1 MRSEAELSFMDSHQ
15 SAKEEIKRTADIV
28 ELIGQYVQL
37 KKAGQNHVGL
47 CPFHSEKA
55 PSFTV
60 SPSKQIFHCFGCK
73 KGGDIY
79 GFWMEYHKVS
89 FVQALRD
96 LADRYHVTLPK
107 RELTPSQK
115 QKMELRELLFKI
127 NGSAAEYY
135 HHVLMKSEKG
145 RPGSLYL
152 DKRSISHEVILE
164 FKLGYAP
171 DEWDSLTRYLQ
182 GKKVEMEKAALAGLI
197 MPKKDGGY
205 YDRFRGRVIFPILNL
220 RQQIVGFGG
229 RVLDDSLPKY
239 LNTSETPV
247 FHKGELL
254 YGLHASYPP
263 IRESGRAVIVEG
275 YTDVLALRRHGFNE
289 SVATLGTALTRD
301 HIRKL
306 KGYAKEAVVV
316 FDADAA
322 GKEAA
327 IRSLPLFLNEG
338 LSSKVMVLPEGD
350 DPDSFIN
357 KNGLSG
363 FLDLLSESMPMFDF
377 YLNLKL
383 SHGGDGIE
391 DQVSLLRDIVPVL
404 SELNNTAQRSL
415 YVQRF
420 SEKTGIAESV
430 VLVELRNFAAHQKS
444 KGGKNGIG
452 EKLLAS
458 KAKRGDDLPL
468 LNLLIHSPHTMDRL
482 MNHDCKILL
491 SDPIVMEI
499 FDSLFEI
506 YTREGEVAPSEV
518 IGKLAGEPARER
530 FREVM
535 LSPPIYPD
543 GMVEQA
549 VDEFEHR
556 VDDIKIT
563 GSINEA
569 KRRGDIEELN
579 RLLKLK
585 SSREDEH

>member
-1 MRSEAELSFMDSHQ
+1 MDSYQ
-15 SAKEEIKRTADIV
+15 SAKEEIKRAADIV

-37 KKAGQNHVGL
+37 KKTGRNHVGL

-55 PSFTV
+55 PSFSV

-89 FVQALRD
+89 FAQALRD
-96 LADRYHVTLPK
+96 LADRYHVILPQ

-127 NGSAAEYY
+127 NAAAAEYY
-135 HHVLMKSEKG
+135 HRVLMKSEKG
-145 RPGSLYL
+145 RPGSIYL
-152 DKRSISHEVILE
+152 DKRSISQEVILE

-171 DEWDSLTRYLQ
+171 NEWDALTRYLQ

-263 IRESGRAVIVEG
+263 IRESGRVVIVEG

-327 IRSLPLFLNEG
+327 IKSLPLFLNEG

-350 DPDSFIN
+350 DPDIFIN

-383 SHGGDGIE
+383 SHEGDGIE
-391 DQVSLLRDIVPVL
+391 DQVSLLREIVPVL

-458 KAKRGDDLPL
+458 KAKRGDDLPF
-468 LNLLIHSPHTMDRL
+468 LNLLIHSPHTLDRL
-482 MNHDCKILL
+482 MNHGCKILL

-499 FDSLFEI
+499 FDSMCQI
-506 YTREGEVAPSEV
+506 YTREGEIAHSE
-518 IGKLAGEPARER
+518 IMGKLEGEPARER

-549 VDEFEHR
+549 VNEFEHR
-556 VDDIKIT
+556 VNDIKISE
-563 GSINEA
+563 SIFEA
-569 KRRGDIEELN
+569 KKRGDIEELN

-585 SSREDEH
+585 SNREA

>member
-1 MRSEAELSFMDSHQ
+1 
-15 SAKEEIKRTADIV
+15 
-28 ELIGQYVQL
+28 
-37 KKAGQNHVGL
+37 
-47 CPFHSEKA
+47 
-55 PSFTV
+55 
-60 SPSKQIFHCFGCK
+60 
-73 KGGDIY
+73 
-79 GFWMEYHKVS
+79 MEYHKVS

-115 QKMELRELLFKI
+115 QNMELRELLFKI

-171 DEWDSLTRYLQ
+171 DEWDALTRYLQ

-327 IRSLPLFLNEG
+327 IKSLPLFLNEG

-468 LNLLIHSPHTMDRL
+468 LNLLIHSPHTMNRL

-579 RLLKLK
+579 RLLKIK